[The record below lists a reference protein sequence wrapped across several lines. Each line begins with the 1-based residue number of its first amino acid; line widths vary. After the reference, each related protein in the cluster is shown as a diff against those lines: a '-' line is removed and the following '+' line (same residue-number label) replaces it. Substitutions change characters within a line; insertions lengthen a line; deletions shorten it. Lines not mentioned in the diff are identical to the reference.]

1 MKNKTS
7 EKAIRIAVTT
17 ILIILL
23 AAMAVYAVY
32 HKLI

>member
-1 MKNKTS
+1 MKKKTS
-7 EKAIRIAVTT
+7 EKAIGIAATT
-17 ILIILL
+17 ILIALL